1 MMRSLSWSTRTTTRV
16 DLKIRLKLLN
26 YLDLPQTRVDLNYN
40 KIGGQITNV
49 MTKSLP
55 NDKLLLIMLL
65 IGHYDSIHDTLLNS
79 RFKKKKLDFL
89 LVFCPSLGGGQC
101 GLATLTQLFSEAR

>member
-1 MMRSLSWSTRTTTRV
+1 MVNTDHDKGRSKNSFKTIELC
-16 DLKIRLKLLN
+16 L
-26 YLDLPQTRVDLNYN
+26 LDLPQTRVDLNYN